1 MLIAQCCRR
10 MQRNDDNVGT
20 SRVAQRGWT
29 MIVIPFAA
37 LAATACTVA
46 PDDASRVDDAATT
59 TIVDVAATVAER
71 QDETPGP
78 TSTLSTVTPSV
89 ASGVTVTTSP
99 PTTSTATVTSGN
111 PPEAPAPS
119 TTTSS
124 STTTLTTTTTTSAS
138 GTATTATASPT
149 TVSQPSTSTLDAH
162 FAALA
167 VVSEPARVGYDRD
180 LFDHWDDINGSGCD
194 ARQDTLARQ
203 AIGFPQVDVFDRCVI
218 VEGDWYSVYD
228 AVTHSGSPSDL
239 DIDHVVS
246 LAEAWDSGAST
257 WSSSQRRQ
265 FANDPAN
272 LLAVT
277 ASSNRSKSDRD
288 AAEWLPPATSSW
300 CLTASITVEVKYAY
314 GLSIDSAERSA
325 LAQMLDTCGRS
336 DQVTLAM
343 VSTMPLS
350 GSEPTTSTV
359 ASPTAT
365 TTAPSA
371 NCIDINTADLDALD
385 QIIHIGPSRA
395 ADIIALRPF
404 ASVADLTRVS
414 GISTTRLADIVDQG
428 LACVR

>member
-1 MLIAQCCRR
+1 M
-10 MQRNDDNVGT
+10 
-20 SRVAQRGWT
+20 
-29 MIVIPFAA
+29 
-37 LAATACTVA
+37 
-46 PDDASRVDDAATT
+46 
-59 TIVDVAATVAER
+59 
-71 QDETPGP
+71 
-78 TSTLSTVTPSV
+78 
-89 ASGVTVTTSP
+89 
-99 PTTSTATVTSGN
+99 
-111 PPEAPAPS
+111 
-119 TTTSS
+119 
-124 STTTLTTTTTTSAS
+124 
-138 GTATTATASPT
+138 
-149 TVSQPSTSTLDAH
+149 
-162 FAALA
+162 
-167 VVSEPARVGYDRD
+167 GYDRD
-180 LFDHWDDINGSGCD
+180 LFDHWEDINGSGCD

-228 AVTHSGSPSDL
+228 DVVHSGSPSEL

-265 FANDPAN
+265 FANDEAN

-314 GLSIDSAERSA
+314 GLSIDSAERTA
-325 LAQMLDTCGRS
+325 LAEMLNTCGRS
-336 DQVTLAM
+336 DQVTLSM

-350 GSEPTTSTV
+350 GSAPTTPTSTTT
-359 ASPTAT
+359 SPTAT
-365 TTAPSA
+365 SASPSA

-414 GISTTRLADIVDQG
+414 GIGSARLADIVDQG
-428 LACVR
+428 LACVN

>member
-1 MLIAQCCRR
+1 MLIAHCCRR
-10 MQRNDDNVGT
+10 MQRNDDNGRM
-20 SRVAQRGWT
+20 SRASQRGWT
-29 MIVIPFAA
+29 MIVVPFAA
-37 LAATACTVA
+37 LGVTACTVTS
-46 PDDASRVDDAATT
+46 DDARRVDGGATT
-59 TIVDVAATVAER
+59 TIVDVAEAVEAR
-71 QDETPGP
+71 QDTPATTTMVAPSSSATNVVTSPTTTTETDG
-78 TSTLSTVTPSV
+78 SV
-89 ASGVTVTTSP
+89 AP
-99 PTTSTATVTSGN
+99 PAAS
-111 PPEAPAPS
+111 APS
-119 TTTSS
+119 TTTTVMSTATSTTLAPATTSTAS
-124 STTTLTTTTTTSAS
+124 STTVA
-138 GTATTATASPT
+138 
-149 TVSQPSTSTLDAH
+149 QPSTSTLDAH

-167 VVSEPARVGYDRD
+167 VVGEPTRVGYERG
-180 LFDHWDDINGSGCD
+180 LFDHWEDINGSGCD

-228 AVTHSGSPSDL
+228 DVIHSGSPSEL

-314 GLSIDSAERSA
+314 GLNIDSAERAA
-325 LAQMLDTCGRS
+325 LAEMLNTCGRS
-336 DQVTLAM
+336 DQVTLSM

-350 GSEPTTSTV
+350 GSASTTPTSTT

-365 TTAPSA
+365 TAAPSA

-385 QIIHIGPSRA
+385 QIIHVGPSRA

-414 GISTTRLADIVDQG
+414 GIGSARLADIVDQG
-428 LACVR
+428 LACVK

>member
-1 MLIAQCCRR
+1 M
-10 MQRNDDNVGT
+10 
-20 SRVAQRGWT
+20 SRAAQRGWT
-29 MIVIPFAA
+29 MIVVPFAA
-37 LAATACTVA
+37 LAVSACTVTSN
-46 PDDASRVDDAATT
+46 DATPADSGVTT
-59 TIVDVAATVAER
+59 SLVDVAETVAER
-71 QDETPGP
+71 QDT
-78 TSTLSTVTPSV
+78 
-89 ASGVTVTTSP
+89 AVTTTSAASSSSVTDAVTA
-99 PTTSTATVTSGN
+99 TTTSSTATRTDASVNQPTS
-111 PPEAPAPS
+111 PAAS
-119 TTTSS
+119 TTTVASTGSTTTTSAASS
-124 STTTLTTTTTTSAS
+124 STTTSTAGTTTTAS
-138 GTATTATASPT
+138 TSPT
-149 TVSQPSTSTLDAH
+149 TVAQPATSTLDAH

-167 VVSEPARVGYDRD
+167 VTSEPARVGYDRD
-180 LFDHWDDINGSGCD
+180 LFDHWEDIDGSGCD

-203 AIGFPQVDVFDRCVI
+203 AIGFPQVDLFDRCVI

-228 AVTHSGSPSDL
+228 AVTHSGSPSEL

-300 CLTASITVEVKYAY
+300 CLTASITVEVKYVY
-314 GLSIDSAERSA
+314 GLSIDSGERAA

-336 DQVTLAM
+336 DQVTLSM

-350 GSEPTTSTV
+350 GSTPTTSTA
-359 ASPTAT
+359 ASPTET
-365 TTAPSA
+365 TAAPSA
-371 NCIDINTADLDALD
+371 NCVDINTADLAALD

-404 ASVADLTRVS
+404 ATVADLTRVS
-414 GISTTRLADIVDQG
+414 GISSARLADIVDQG